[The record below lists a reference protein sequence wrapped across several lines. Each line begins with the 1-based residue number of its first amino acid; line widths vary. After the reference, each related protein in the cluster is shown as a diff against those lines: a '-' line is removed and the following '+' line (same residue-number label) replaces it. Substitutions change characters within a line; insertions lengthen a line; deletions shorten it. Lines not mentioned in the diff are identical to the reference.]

1 MTNSRKSLRLIV
13 LAVQPLVLRQMLRR
27 ALDGCSSLSVIAEL
41 DDLQPLSRILYTANP
56 DWIIAS
62 LDSQERVPQ
71 PIRALLPQHPSTAVV
86 GIARDGSRLRIGMNT
101 EGESDLNYTLQQI
114 SLTTFTLILRY
125 KLIGMLNGRW
135 GNAEYTRLSRNGTQP
150 VKISA
155 TFSTNGTSNRDA
167 LS

>member
-1 MTNSRKSLRLIV
+1 MTKSRKSLQLIV

-27 ALDGCSSLSVIAEL
+27 ALDSCSSLAVIAEL
-41 DDLQPLSRILYTANP
+41 DDLQPLARVLYSADP
-56 DWIIAS
+56 DWVIAS

-71 PIRALLPQHPSTAVV
+71 AIRALLPQHPSTAVV

-101 EGESDLNYTLQQI
+101 EGESDLDYTLQQI

-135 GNAEYTRLSRNGTQP
+135 GAAEYRRLSSNGTHP
-150 VKISA
+150 LKISA
-155 TFSTNGTSNRDA
+155 NISANGASD
-167 LS
+167 